1 LVASLQVGTS
11 LARNARCAC
20 GSGKRYKDCHGSL
33 APVAVASPEALVR
46 SLALDRRL
54 LTQALAD
61 RQRGDLDA
69 ARAGCERVLALDAQH
84 PDAWHVLAGLDLEQ
98 GSLHDA
104 LDKVD
109 RAIRAFPQ
117 HAAFHDTRRSIL
129 RSLGSAVDDG
139 AEIASLPPASIVASI
154 QRAAALRAAGSLS
167 QAGEALRAALKEAPR
182 ERHVM
187 GALAG
192 VLREMLLC
200 DEAAAVY
207 RDLIDLDPEHA
218 ARHTASLAE
227 CLVQMGR
234 SEEARALCEEALA
247 RWPADLRIALLA
259 KLSLKPVYDGADDVA
274 ATRRAFAAG
283 LSWLRAR
290 VDRFSAVDSGK
301 VLRALEWINFYL
313 AYQGGDDLPL
323 QSAYAD
329 FAGDLLD
336 RAVPHLRQPLA
347 RREVANRRVR
357 IGFASHFFYDCSAG
371 SYFREW
377 IEALDRARFEIF
389 VYHARPN
396 VDAVGK
402 AIRDAADHFREPRD
416 GVFLGDVIRGDD
428 LDILVY
434 PELGGD
440 GATFLLAGLRL
451 APVQC
456 AGWGQPVTTGHATI
470 DYFFSSDV
478 MEPADAEEHY
488 RERLVRLPG
497 IGTHYTPPPLP
508 QRLPRAEARE
518 RLGLP
523 VDRHLYL
530 FPQST
535 YKIHPDNDALLADV
549 LAADPAGVV
558 VFFAGHTSETTEQF
572 LRRFARTLQAR
583 GLDVADRVVLLPI
596 TSRETYL
603 RINMACDVM
612 LDSLHWSGGNTS
624 LDAIAAGLPVVTLPG
639 RFMRGRQTFGM
650 LTVAGVPELIAAD
663 ARDYVALALRVVGDA
678 AFRESVVERLRAGS
692 AALFDDRSAIDAMQA
707 FYCARVKRQDPC
719 ASPRPGSAMPA

>member
-1 LVASLQVGTS
+1 MASLQVGTS

-61 RQRGDLDA
+61 RQHGQLDA
-69 ARAGCERVLALDAQH
+69 ARASCERVLALDAEH
-84 PDAWHVLAGLDLEQ
+84 PDAWHVLAGLDREQ
-98 GSLHDA
+98 GRLRDA
-104 LDKVD
+104 LDKID
-109 RAIRAFPQ
+109 RAIRVFPQ
-117 HAAFHDTRRSIL
+117 HAAFHETRRAIL
-129 RSLGSAVDDG
+129 RSLGTAAHEG
-139 AEIASLPPASIVASI
+139 AEIASLPPASIAASI

-167 QAGEALRAALKEAPR
+167 QAGEALKAALRQAPH

-200 DEAAAVY
+200 DEAARVY
-207 RDLIDLDPEHA
+207 RDLIELDPGHA

-234 SEEARALCEEALA
+234 SGEARALCEESLA
-247 RWPADLRIALLA
+247 RWPSDTRIALLA
-259 KLSLKPVYDGADDVA
+259 KLSLKPVYEGGEDVA
-274 ATRRAFAAG
+274 ATRRAFTEG

-290 VDRFSAVDSGK
+290 VDRFRAADPGTL
-301 VLRALEWINFYL
+301 LRALEWINFYL
-313 AYQGGDDLPL
+313 AYQGRDDLPL
-323 QSAYAD
+323 QRAYAD

-336 RAVPHLRQPLA
+336 RAVPHLRQPLPH
-347 RREVANRRVR
+347 REVVNRRVR
-357 IGFASHFFYDCSAG
+357 IGFVSHFFYDCSAG
-371 SYFREW
+371 RYFRKW

-389 VYHARPN
+389 VYHVRPS
-396 VDAVGK
+396 VDAVGN
-402 AIRDAADHFREPRD
+402 AVRDASDHFRQPRD
-416 GVFLGDVIRGDD
+416 GVFLGEVIRGDD

-440 GATFLLAGLRL
+440 GATFLLAALRL

-456 AGWGQPVTTGHATI
+456 AGWGHPVTTGHATI

-478 MEPADAEEHY
+478 MEPADADAHY

-497 IGTHYTPPPLP
+497 IGTHYAPPPLP
-508 QRLPRAEARE
+508 RRLPRAEARA

-530 FPQST
+530 FPQSI

-549 LAADPAGVV
+549 LAADPIGTVL
-558 VFFAGHTSETTEQF
+558 FFAGHTSETTEQF
-572 LRRFARTLQAR
+572 LQRFARTLKTR
-583 GLDVADRVVLLPI
+583 GLDVADRVILLPI
-596 TSRETYL
+596 TSRDTYL

-639 RFMRGRQTFGM
+639 RFMRGRQTCGM
-650 LTVAGVPELIAAD
+650 LMVAGVPELIAAD
-663 ARDYVALALRVVGDA
+663 ARDYVARALRVVSDA

-692 AALFDDRSAIDAMQA
+692 ESLFNDRSAIDAMQA
-707 FYCARVKRQDPC
+707 FYGALVRRQDPH
-719 ASPRPGSAMPA
+719 ASRRPGSAVPG